1 MKDINKINIKIEV
14 AGRQYPIS
22 TPREDEE
29 ALRRVRDEI
38 VGMIKNYRENYEV
51 RDMQDILA
59 LCVIQLGMNV
69 EKQKKR
75 NEELIKNMTEKLNN
89 LSEILS

>member
-1 MKDINKINIKIEV
+1 MSEKK
-14 AGRQYPIS
+14 
-22 TPREDEE
+22 
-29 ALRRVRDEI
+29 
-38 VGMIKNYRENYEV
+38 
-51 RDMQDILA
+51 DILA

>member
-51 RDMQDILA
+51 RDILA
-59 LCVIQLGMNV
+59 LCVIQLRMNV

>member
-22 TPREDEE
+22 TLREDEE

-38 VGMIKNYRENYEV
+38 GEMIKNYRENYEV

>member
-29 ALRRVRDEI
+29 ALRRVRDENDKKLPRKLRCEGYAGYFVSMCDS
-38 VGMIKNYRENYEV
+38 VGNECRE
-51 RDMQDILA
+51 
-59 LCVIQLGMNV
+59 
-69 EKQKKR
+69 
-75 NEELIKNMTEKLNN
+75 TEKKK
-89 LSEILS
+89 